1 MASNSNIAT
10 FIFNDEELVLFPGSR
25 FSKQELKTRLK
36 EMGINDNNSQD
47 REYLKNLYDLA
58 MKDYKN
64 RASIIRRIK
73 KDTEII
79 NSRIYQS
86 QKRSIPSSNMD
97 NPNELEQKKLMNISY
112 DVDKIYQNAK
122 NKYYSNNNNYSNQN
136 NYERQNFNNTG
147 YNNDII
153 NQNNNDSDYYYNNRN
168 DKNIE
173 YNKQNETN
181 NYYNN
186 NNNFPNKQNENYN
199 KQYEEINTNINS
211 NNYPNNK
218 KQNDYSQYNKYNQ
231 YQEKRNNPYFLKKAK
246 NMYTIPESQFEND
259 YDEYSTNSK
268 KGYDNNNN
276 NQRHYQKIEIIPKRN
291 SPKKIINNQNNIYD
305 NNKIELNN
313 KPKEYN
319 NRLSFT
325 NALNKGISKY
335 DAKNEN
341 NEDNNNNERD
351 DIIQN
356 NNDNKDINNE
366 NTKIKKDP
374 DEISTFSFFSA
385 FENVKKSPLI
395 KNWKFILIHLLIL
408 FSFLVLSVSFLH
420 LIYNKRESI
429 LNFISKI
436 FEFLSQPKQILDL
449 VRNFI
454 SFLFYGSI
462 HHWYVIL
469 PVIILIF
476 VFYFYVRKYLFKK
489 RCEEII
495 EKIVQDLKKTEDER
509 ISQDDIYKKYVQK
522 YGVSYNKFIKKYLP
536 KLDKLRKKDHRLK
549 KSSMIY
555 NENTFVFWELA

>member
-122 NKYYSNNNNYSNQN
+122 NKYYSN
-136 NYERQNFNNTG
+136 
-147 YNNDII
+147 
-153 NQNNNDSDYYYNNRN
+153 
-168 DKNIE
+168 
-173 YNKQNETN
+173 
-181 NYYNN
+181 
-186 NNNFPNKQNENYN
+186 QNENYN

-356 NNDNKDINNE
+356 NN
-366 NTKIKKDP
+366 
-374 DEISTFSFFSA
+374 
-385 FENVKKSPLI
+385 V
-395 KNWKFILIHLLIL
+395 IL